1 MNSFYKKYHQSL
13 RNYISKKIDD
23 PDIIENLVHDV
34 LLSAFNSLATFRQ
47 ESSEF
52 TWIIGIAN
60 HKIIDYYRKKKL
72 KTILFSVSPVFED
85 IADASLSP
93 ERDALK
99 NELKQEIKNTLSKLN
114 KGYQRII
121 RLKYINGFKLKDISA
136 ILKLNL
142 KATESLLIRARLQ
155 FQKKWTYDKTSFSYR
170 HSPELPP
177 ASKSLSSGPRARS
190 HSK

>member
-1 MNSFYKKYHQSL
+1 MNSFYKKYQQSL

-23 PDIIENLVHDV
+23 PDVIEDLVHDV
-34 LLSAFNSLATFRQ
+34 LLSAFNSLNTFRQ
-47 ESSEF
+47 ESSQF
-52 TWIIGIAN
+52 TWIISIAN

-99 NELKQEIKNTLSKLN
+99 NELKQEIKKTLSQLS
-114 KGYQRII
+114 KGYQKII
-121 RLKYINGFKLKDISA
+121 RLKYISGFKLKDISA

-155 FQKKWTYDKTSFSYR
+155 FQKKWTYDKTTFSYR
-170 HSPELPP
+170 RSSELFTTNKPLP
-177 ASKSLSSGPRARS
+177 SRPNANS